1 MAIDGLLILDLTEE
15 DLLEELN
22 ISTKLHRRKILKGI
36 FSNPQKNNPI
46 GIDHL
51 REYAQYIEQQK
62 ACQKNN
68 LAMTLEVG
76 KQNLIHQP
84 SEEIA
89 DKTNSTIINEI
100 KKDKV

>member
-1 MAIDGLLILDLTEE
+1 
-15 DLLEELN
+15 
-22 ISTKLHRRKILKGI
+22 LHSSK
-36 FSNPQKNNPI
+36 KNNPI

-62 ACQKNN
+62 ASQKNN

-84 SEEIA
+84 CEETT